1 MVNFAKSYIE
11 KIGTMQGDV
20 EVLMYKLMK
29 SSGLTNTTVRDDS
42 GTYNLKIAPSPETA
56 QIRAV
61 FVNDIPAMRT
71 PVETLVNALGALEN
85 SMDNE

>member
-1 MVNFAKSYIE
+1 
-11 KIGTMQGDV
+11 MQGDV

-29 SSGLTNTTVRDDS
+29 SSGLKDTTVSDET
-42 GTYNLKIAPSPETA
+42 GTYRLSIAPSPETA

-61 FVNDIPAMRT
+61 FVNNVPAMRT

-85 SMDNE
+85 TIDNE